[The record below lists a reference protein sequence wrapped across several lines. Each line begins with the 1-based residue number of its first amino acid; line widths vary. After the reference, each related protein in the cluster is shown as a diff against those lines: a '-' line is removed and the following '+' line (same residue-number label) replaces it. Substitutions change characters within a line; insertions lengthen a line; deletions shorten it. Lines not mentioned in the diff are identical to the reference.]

1 MLNFLS
7 TTFSR
12 SLRMFYTVARIMLPI
27 MIVVRVAAQWGLIE
41 QAGKLI
47 GPIMG
52 LAGLPAEAG
61 IVWATTALAG
71 IYAGIGSMA
80 ALGDSLSLNAAQI
93 SVLGTMMLFA
103 HNMPMEQAIV
113 RRAGASFWFTAGLRI
128 ACALLYGCVL
138 S

>member
-1 MLNFLS
+1 MYLLMLNFLR

-52 LAGLPAEAG
+52 LPR
-61 IVWATTALAG
+61 
-71 IYAGIGSMA
+71 
-80 ALGDSLSLNAAQI
+80 
-93 SVLGTMMLFA
+93 
-103 HNMPMEQAIV
+103 P
-113 RRAGASFWFTAGLRI
+113 
-128 ACALLYGCVL
+128 VL
-138 S
+138 SGPRRHWPAFTLE